1 MKDETDT
8 FNVLSS
14 IEKHIRALKPLLPK
28 QALICIGE
36 YPIKTLLKD
45 PGLSRDFTLPIFI
58 EKSSDEIYKWLPKN
72 YNPQLV
78 LGFEDS
84 HIDTHFWYNVLP
96 TISKDNLVV
105 ESLVTKSVEKIH
117 CAIIFSSMWDGI
129 GSAALPTIIWK
140 FKAANIDS
148 LSIGVLPSKIQ
159 PTDSHFNAYAALRMC
174 LEVDGATVLLL
185 DRDHIESCEGVD
197 RKGELM
203 KGNVVA
209 NYLLSLFLTK
219 ETLVEEISELSRT
232 FNTKLFT
239 PIVVTGASFR
249 IYGSL
254 ENMLNLAL
262 LKPFLTFDLSSASL
276 LYVVLRL
283 PLTLK
288 DKLPRGKIELAITNW
303 FREKTSLKSIYISE
317 PIYIDDMTDR
327 IDAVLFVGGF
337 DTSVLFGDLEKT
349 VEPLKNA
356 AVEKGLMTEDWHVEL
371 KIEEPPKLEPIKTE
385 EPSTI
390 IEASP
395 TNVEEPEVVTEITI
409 TKETEKANT
418 AEIASEEVK
427 PAEPLRAPVE
437 VPKIVE
443 EPQAPTAQIQGH
455 PEEPKAAKT
464 KRTLRT
470 KKSSTNKKEKIEKV
484 DEQKKEA
491 SA

>member
-1 MKDETDT
+1 MKDQTGT
-8 FNVLSS
+8 YNVLAS
-14 IEKHIRALKPLLPK
+14 IEKHIEALKPLLPK

-36 YPIKTLLKD
+36 YPIKTLLKE
-45 PGLSRDFTLPIFI
+45 PGINEFTSPIFV

-72 YNPQLV
+72 YETPLV

-105 ESLVTKSVEKIH
+105 ESLLKKSVEKLH
-117 CAIIFSSMWDGI
+117 GAIIFSSTWDGI
-129 GSAALPTIIWK
+129 GSAALPTMIGK
-140 FKAANIDS
+140 CKAANIDS
-148 LSIGVLPSKIQ
+148 LSIAVLPSKIQ
-159 PTDSHFNAYAALRMC
+159 PTDSHFNAYAALKMC
-174 LEVDGATVLLL
+174 LEVDGATVLLM
-185 DRDHIESCEGVD
+185 DRDQIESYEGVD
-197 RKGELM
+197 RKGELL

-232 FNTKLFT
+232 FNTKMFT
-239 PIVVTGASFR
+239 PIVVTGASYK

-254 ENMLNLAL
+254 ENMLNTAL

-303 FREKTSLKSIYISE
+303 FKEKTSLKSIHITE
-317 PIYIDDMTDR
+317 PIYTDDMTDR

-337 DTSVLFGDLEKT
+337 DTSMVLGDLEKI

-385 EPSTI
+385 EPSAIMEAPLTNI
-390 IEASP
+390 EEAKATETATVIEAEN
-395 TNVEEPEVVTEITI
+395 T
-409 TKETEKANT
+409 T
-418 AEIASEEVK
+418 AEIASEEEVK
-427 PAEPLRAPVE
+427 PAEPMLAAVE
-437 VPKIVE
+437 EPKIVE
-443 EPQAPTAQIQGH
+443 EPQALIAATPT
-455 PEEPKAAKT
+455 PEPKAAKP
-464 KRTLRT
+464 KRALRA
-470 KKSSTNKKEKIEKV
+470 KSSLSKKKKVEKV
-484 DEQKKEA
+484 DEQKKQA